1 MATAMDEGL
10 RSSRVV
16 YRESTCLFCGAPEVT
31 EEHLIAA
38 WIFRAVQRTRRP
50 RINILRQNRKSG
62 EFQDYYGIRQDTAEV
77 SCRSCNN
84 GWMSRLDNAA
94 AEALKPLVRGEA
106 PVLLKA
112 KQQEEVAAWAVKTI
126 MVNDLPLTGG
136 DSLLRAHA
144 PALRREERPPAFIEI
159 WHGPPSLALADGFA
173 AVGVLPHDG
182 TLVLGTS
189 SDAQPVP
196 LRAWSLMLGH
206 CDLLLRPLFRWI
218 PLDDPPP
225 RFERFW
231 PAGKAAVQ
239 LKPCRTPLDVSESCV
254 PKPHPSWVTGRRGTA
269 SSS

>member
-1 MATAMDEGL
+1 MSSIMDSASR
-10 RSSRVV
+10 RSRIV
-16 YRESTCLFCGAPEVT
+16 YREASCLFCGASEVT

-38 WIFRAVQRTRRP
+38 WLFRAVQRTRRP
-50 RINILRQNRKSG
+50 RINILRQNRTSG

-106 PVLLKA
+106 SVLLNS
-112 KQQEEVAAWAVKTI
+112 KQQDAVAAWAVKTI

-136 DSLLRAHA
+136 NSLLRAHA
-144 PALRREERPPAFIEI
+144 PALRREERPPAFVEI
-159 WHGPPSLALADGFA
+159 WHGPPSLTLADGFA

-182 TLVLGTS
+182 TLVLGAG
-189 SDAQPVP
+189 SDAQTVS
-196 LRAWSLMLGH
+196 LRAWSLMLGY
-206 CDLLLRPLFRWI
+206 CDLLVRPLFRWI

-231 PAGKAAVQ
+231 PAREAAVQ
-239 LKPCRTPLDVSESCV
+239 LKPCRVSWMRRKAAY
-254 PKPHPSWVTGRRGTA
+254 PNLIHPG
-269 SSS
+269 